1 MHIVLVNQFY
11 PPDVAPTGKMLHD
24 VARELVTRGNA
35 VTVFC
40 SRHAYAGD
48 TVYPPLQE
56 RDGVSIVRIATPG
69 AGRRTHLCRLFS
81 ALCFYTGVFFRLLT
95 LHPKPELMLTLTTPP
110 WIGVPVRCICALRNI
125 RHAHWIMDIYP
136 DVLAA
141 HGMLRPSTLTYRL
154 LQRLSRFQ
162 FTGAAFVLTLGEDM
176 ADRLRPLV
184 KKAGTHLA
192 VCPLWAAP
200 SLMPWPESKVPPSRS
215 AYGQPD
221 DLVLLYSGNMG
232 LAHRF
237 DDFLAAAE
245 RLKTS
250 SGGIGSG
257 TVRFVFAGGGARAN
271 EVHSFIQD
279 HPNTFVSLNP
289 YVEQNALQE
298 HLCSADVLLVSL
310 DPAWQG
316 MLIPSKVQAAF
327 AVGKPVL
334 FVGGNDNS
342 IAQWITESGAGW
354 CVAPDH
360 VDSLLTAIKKAH
372 DGDTRETMG
381 RAAKQFADMHF
392 DREKNCAK
400 ICEMISA
407 ATNHSRTTP

>member
-11 PPDVAPTGKMLHD
+11 PPDVAPTGKVLHD
-24 VARELVTRGNA
+24 VAQRLVTQGNR
-35 VTVFC
+35 VTILC
-40 SRHAYAGD
+40 SRHAYANSSVCPASQD
-48 TVYPPLQE
+48 L
-56 RDGVSIVRIATPG
+56 DGVHLSRIATPG
-69 AGRRTHLCRLFS
+69 ANRRTPLTRAFS
-81 ALCFYTGVFFRLLT
+81 ASCFYLGVFFRLLL
-95 LHPKPELMLTLTTPP
+95 LHPKPDLVVALTTPP
-110 WIGVPVRCICALRNI
+110 WIGVAVRCICAVRNI

-154 LQRLSRFQ
+154 LQRLSQFQ

-176 ADRLRPLV
+176 ADRLRSLV
-184 KKAGTHLA
+184 EKAGTNLA

-200 SLMPWPESKVPPSRS
+200 SLTPWPESKVPPSRS

-250 SGGIGSG
+250 PEGIGSG

-271 EVHSFIQD
+271 EVNSFIQD

-298 HLCSADVLLVSL
+298 HLCSADALLVSL

-354 CVAPDH
+354 CVAPDN
-360 VDSLLTAIKKAH
+360 VDSLLTAIKEAR

-392 DREKNCAK
+392 DREKNCAR
-400 ICEMISA
+400 ICEMISV
-407 ATNHSRTTP
+407 ATSHSRTTP